1 MYNTDFRNYWNCSR
15 AMPAA
20 AQTPPGRGPPAGW
33 WPHCRTN
40 IADAFGPTYVGNGFL
55 LIN

>member
-40 IADAFGPTYVGNGFL
+40 IADAFGPT
-55 LIN
+55 